1 MGPAQ
6 NTQKYLDDPG
16 PPRDNKFKGQKLAD
30 LLIKIFYRFYSGV
43 GAVVKMTSPPKNCKK
58 PFRNSGDSGGC

>member
-30 LLIKIFYRFYSGV
+30 LLKDILSILFWCRRGCQNDFS
-43 GAVVKMTSPPKNCKK
+43 SKK
-58 PFRNSGDSGGC
+58 L